1 MHLSI
6 KLILPASLSLLVPK
20 VISYV
25 SSKLVFLC
33 PWECLWM
40 GKLYVGI
47 SVLSVVCPWMDGKG
61 GSKCVRMH
69 KSNDYINL
77 HNDNCI

>member
-33 PWECLWM
+33 PWECLCM

-47 SVLSVVCPWMDGKG
+47 SVSRGMPMGGKG
-61 GSKCVRMH
+61 GSKCVCMH
-69 KSNDYINL
+69 KSNNYVNL